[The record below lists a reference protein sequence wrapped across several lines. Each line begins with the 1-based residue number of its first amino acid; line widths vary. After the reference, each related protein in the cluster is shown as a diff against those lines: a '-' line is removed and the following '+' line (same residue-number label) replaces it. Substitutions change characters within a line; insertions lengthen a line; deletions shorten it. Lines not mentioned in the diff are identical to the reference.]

1 MNQFEKDRQ
10 IALARLD
17 SKLEL
22 KRQWY
27 MLGRATGD
35 LAVVDISTELSW
47 SCMTCICTP
56 QTQGYKKLLDQASLL
71 PIAAPWRPSHDTTV
85 TTSMPAVPGGRRFGV
100 VGGCA
105 GRQRHDK
112 TNVYHGAVGRM
123 LETRTR
129 ELDHYVDRAPHASE
143 VE

>member
-1 MNQFEKDRQ
+1 MLNPTTADVRSKGSRSVDLYGGSSPDAKDERKLDRLNQFKKDRQ

-56 QTQGYKKLLDQASLL
+56 QTQGYKKLLDHASPL
-71 PIAAPWRPSHDTTV
+71 PVAAPWRPSHDTTV
-85 TTSMPAVPGGRRFGV
+85 TTS
-100 VGGCA
+100 A
-105 GRQRHDK
+105 GRARRK
-112 TNVYHGAVGRM
+112 EIWSR
-123 LETRTR
+123 
-129 ELDHYVDRAPHASE
+129 
-143 VE
+143 